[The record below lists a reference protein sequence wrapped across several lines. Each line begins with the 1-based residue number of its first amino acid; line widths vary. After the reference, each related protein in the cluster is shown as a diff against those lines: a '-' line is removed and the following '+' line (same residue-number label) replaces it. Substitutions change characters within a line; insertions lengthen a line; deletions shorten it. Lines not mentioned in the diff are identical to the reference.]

1 MICLAGKSISSLFV
15 FDAVSQRLSAVL
27 TGNEEALL
35 PLVSNVFKAIDG
47 VGTAIADGIWSSV
60 LA

>member
-27 TGNEEALL
+27 TGNEVALL
-35 PLVSNVFKAIDG
+35 PLVS
-47 VGTAIADGIWSSV
+47 
-60 LA
+60 